1 VRGNV
6 AHPLAVTTTS
16 PDTAH
21 RPPAIAASPD
31 LLPASAEPADL
42 HRIQEVA
49 AAVGLTPR
57 AIRYYEDLG
66 LIDPCAR
73 SAGDFRLFSD
83 DDVARLRHIKSLR
96 EDAGFSLSE
105 IGRYLADEDA
115 LAQVKAAYR
124 ATDDLAERRRLAVE
138 GVARIESRIELL
150 RSKIQ
155 RLAEMVGEA
164 EARRGRLIAAIAEL
178 DANVKVEGA

>member
-1 VRGNV
+1 MQVPPDS
-6 AHPLAVTTTS
+6 ASSPEAVTAA
-16 PDTAH
+16 PD
-21 RPPAIAASPD
+21 PAE
-31 LLPASAEPADL
+31 LR
-42 HRIQEVA
+42 RIHEVA
-49 AAVGLTPR
+49 AQVGLTPR

-73 SAGDFRLFSD
+73 SAGDFRLFSI
-83 DDVARLRHIKSLR
+83 DDVERLRHIKSLR
-96 EDAGFSLSE
+96 DDAGFSLSE
-105 IGRYLADEDA
+105 IGRYLEDEDA
-115 LAQVKAAYR
+115 LAQVKAAFR

-138 GVARIESRIELL
+138 GLARIESRIELL

-164 EARRGRLIAAIAEL
+164 EARRGRLIAVLAEL

>member
-1 VRGNV
+1 M
-6 AHPLAVTTTS
+6 TTS
-16 PDTAH
+16 APDTTQ
-21 RPPAIAASPD
+21 
-31 LLPASAEPADL
+31 EPAGSASSPGAATDPTDPAEL
-42 HRIQEVA
+42 RRIHEVA

-66 LIDPCAR
+66 LIDPCTR
-73 SAGDFRLFSD
+73 SAGDFRLFSVE
-83 DDVARLRHIKSLR
+83 DVQRLRHIKSLR
-96 EDAGFSLSE
+96 DDAGFSLSE
-105 IGRYLADEDA
+105 IGRYLEDEDA

-124 ATDDLAERRRLAVE
+124 ATDDMAERRRLAVD

-164 EARRGRLIAAIAEL
+164 EARRGRLIAALAEI